1 MIYDSL
7 TNWGQYFDSPIF
19 DEIYQ
24 KLMLLSIETKNGE
37 YYRTENYY
45 FKVMSYDTKLK
56 PSVIESHR
64 KEVDV
69 QVVLK
74 GCERIKIYGP
84 KGLLKTTEYSEETD
98 CQFYKAKEV
107 ADMEFKLFPGK
118 MAVFFPQDIHG
129 CQYTQSNEIE
139 TIKKIVIKINEK
151 LFTYQK

>member
-1 MIYDSL
+1 MIFDDL
-7 TNWGQYFDSPIF
+7 TNWNQYFKGPVF
-19 DEIYQ
+19 DEIYN
-24 KLMLLSIETKNGE
+24 KLITLSVETKNGE

-45 FKVMSYDTKLK
+45 FKVMSYDTMPE
-56 PSVIESHR
+56 PSIIESHR

-74 GCERIKIYGP
+74 GGERIRIYNQE
-84 KGLLKTTEYSEETD
+84 GLVLSSEYSEETD
-98 CQFYKAKEV
+98 CQFYKAKE
-107 ADMEFKLFPGK
+107 AAIMEFKLLPGK

-139 TIKKIVIKINEK
+139 TIKKIVIKIDEK

>member
-7 TNWGQYFDSPIF
+7 TNWNQYFDAPIF

-24 KLMLLSIETKNGE
+24 KLMSLTVNTKNGE

-45 FKVMSYDTKLK
+45 FKVMSYDTMPE
-56 PSVIESHR
+56 PSIIESHK

-74 GCERIKIYGP
+74 GGERIKIYSP
-84 KGLLKTTEYSEETD
+84 KDLKIATEYSEETD
-98 CQFYKAKEV
+98 CQFYKAKET

-151 LFTYQK
+151 LFTY